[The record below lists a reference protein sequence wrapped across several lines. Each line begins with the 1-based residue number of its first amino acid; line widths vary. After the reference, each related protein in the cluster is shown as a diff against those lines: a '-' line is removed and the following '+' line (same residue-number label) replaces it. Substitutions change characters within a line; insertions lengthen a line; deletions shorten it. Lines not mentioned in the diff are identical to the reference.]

1 MAVEAPDT
9 DLHVPA
15 LCDVEVTAA
24 VRRAL
29 LGGVLDERR
38 AIDAVEDYLDLSLT
52 THGHTALLHRIIA
65 LRRNL
70 SVYDAAYVALAEALG
85 AALLTADRSLERAV
99 RQQQLVEVV
108 ASDGR

>member
-52 THGHTALLHRIIA
+52 THGHTALLHRIGA

-70 SVYDAAYVALAEALG
+70 SAYDAAYVALAEALG
-85 AALLTADRSLERAV
+85 AALLTANRSLERAV
-99 RQQQLVEVV
+99 RQQQLVEVG

>member
-29 LGGVLDERR
+29 LGG
-38 AIDAVEDYLDLSLT
+38 
-52 THGHTALLHRIIA
+52 
-65 LRRNL
+65 NL